1 MFKYIGLVQLTPEGR
16 EALDKAP
23 EYLEKFKDIVEEK
36 RGILEDL
43 YAVMEPCDFVALVQ
57 YPDNEAAFRALA
69 KIGRLEV
76 VKTET
81 FPIEKVDLF
90 FKTLV

>member
-1 MFKYIGLVQLTPEGR
+1 MFKYIGLIQLTPEGR
-16 EALDKAP
+16 EELEKAP
-23 EYLEKFKDIVEEK
+23 EYLEKFRHIIEEEH
-36 RGILEDL
+36 GLLEDVF
-43 YAVMEPCDFVALVQ
+43 AVMGPWDFVALVQ

-81 FPIEKVDLF
+81 FPIEKVDVF